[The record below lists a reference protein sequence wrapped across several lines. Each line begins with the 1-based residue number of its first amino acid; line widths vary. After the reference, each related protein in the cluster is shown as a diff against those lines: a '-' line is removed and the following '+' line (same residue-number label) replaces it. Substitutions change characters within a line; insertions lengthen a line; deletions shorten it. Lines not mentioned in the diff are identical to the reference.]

1 MTLGQRIKACRIAS
15 GLSADELA
23 EKIKKNRATVYRY
36 ENDEIERLPPAIL
49 EKLAAVFNVTP
60 AFLMGWES
68 EKTCNLPSGN
78 NIISLS
84 AQNNKKIPLLGE
96 IACGTPIFAERE
108 YENYVISEETANAD
122 FCLKAKGDSMTG
134 ARIFNGDTVFIKS
147 CSSVEN
153 GQIAA
158 VLIGDEATLKRV
170 YYYPEKQKL
179 LLNPENPDY
188 EPLVFVGEE
197 LENVKILGKAV
208 AFLSRLN

>member
-1 MTLGQRIKACRIAS
+1 MTLGKRIKACRQAAGIS
-15 GLSADELA
+15 VDELA
-23 EKIKKNRATVYRY
+23 EKLNKNRATVYRY
-36 ENDEIERLPPAIL
+36 ENDEIQQLPPAAL
-49 EKLAAVFNVTP
+49 EKLAAVFGVSP
-60 AFLMGWES
+60 AFLMGWEN
-68 EKTCNLPSGN
+68 EKTCNSPLCDG
-78 NIISLS
+78 IISLS

-96 IACGTPIFAERE
+96 IACGTPIFAQRE
-108 YENYVISEETANAD
+108 YETRVTSEETANAD
-122 FCLKAKGDSMTG
+122 FCLTAKGNSMTG

-147 CSSVEN
+147 CSTVEN